1 MTMKTLIVLSATPG
15 SGKSTWAKLYK
26 DKHPNTIILSS
37 DEVRFEV
44 TGNYQDFS
52 RQKEVWEIYEN
63 RIVEYGKKDEDFT
76 LILDALNDLNSIRQR
91 YLELGKDFDKKVLV
105 VIKKPYDITTMTNK
119 ERDEVRWVPEDA
131 LKALNEKFEM
141 PDIKTVDMYD
151 EYELVDYYF

>member
-1 MTMKTLIVLSATPG
+1 MKTLIVLSATPG

-26 DKHPNTIILSS
+26 EKHPNTIILSS
-37 DEVRFEV
+37 DEVRYEV

-52 RQKEVWEIYEN
+52 RQKEVWEIYEG
-63 RIVEYGKKDEDFT
+63 RIVEYAHKEGDFT

-91 YLELGKDFDKKVLV
+91 YLELGEGFDKKVLV
-105 VIKKPYDITTMTNK
+105 VIKKPLDITTQTNR
-119 ERDEVRWVPEDA
+119 ERDEVRWVPDDA

-141 PDIKTVDMYD
+141 PDVKTVDMYD